1 METGPSGYVAI
12 SRRTLD
18 LEDYIDVARR
28 HAGWIM
34 GPTFFGI
41 VVSVVVAFV
50 LPNTYI
56 SEAEMQITPS
66 QISSSIVQ
74 TTISQL
80 LTERIQQ
87 MENEILSRTSLSSII
102 QDPRL
107 DLYKTERANQ
117 PLEDVIEAMRTRD
130 IRIQIVSLPSG
141 SGMKASAF
149 TISFSYKDPHKA
161 HDTVQA
167 LITRFQDANLTTQRT
182 QQNVLS
188 SFVHDELTEAKA
200 NLDKLNEQL
209 TKFRVENQGKLP
221 EQSELNMAQL
231 NSLQAQ
237 ANAANDALNRQA
249 QEKLEL
255 QTHLQTLQSQMD
267 LLTLYDKEAQ
277 AATTPVVAR
286 QNERLVMLTK
296 TISDTE
302 LQLAQMRQVYKDT
315 FPDIRDAERRLQV
328 LRDERDK
335 LQAEQTASEAQPK
348 ETEKKGTNFA
358 AASSITQLQGQI
370 DATNAQL
377 KVLEMQRLN
386 KVKDQEAA
394 AKSITNYQER
404 LAATSSIEATYADL
418 QRENKAA
425 SEKYQVLLAKEQL
438 AEQNGDLLQRKA
450 GETLDVLDPPSLP
463 TQPAKPNRWMIV
475 GAGVMISFVLG
486 LAMAGFQEAKDTSL
500 KNLKDVRAYTN
511 LPVLSSIPLLE
522 NTMLVRRK
530 KRLAYL
536 AWAAAV
542 IVGAIAVSAALFYHI
557 QYLA

>member
-1 METGPSGYVAI
+1 METSPTGYVAI

-18 LEDYIDVARR
+18 LEDYIDVVRR
-28 HAGWIM
+28 HAGWIL
-34 GPTFFGI
+34 GPTFFG
-41 VVSVVVAFV
+41 VVASVVVAFV

-107 DLYKTERANQ
+107 DLYRNERANQ
-117 PLEDVIEAMRTRD
+117 PLEDVIETMRTRD

-149 TISFSYKDPHKA
+149 TIAFSYKDPHKA

-182 QQNVLS
+182 QQNVLT
-188 SFVHDELTEAKA
+188 SFVHDELSEAKA

-209 TKFRVENQGKLP
+209 TAFRVQNQGKLP

-237 ANAANDALNRQA
+237 DNAANDALNREA

-267 LLTLYDKEAQ
+267 LLMMYDRESQ
-277 AATTPVVAR
+277 AAATPVAAR
-286 QNERLVMLTK
+286 QNERLLFLTK
-296 TISDTE
+296 TIADTE
-302 LQLAQMRQVYKDT
+302 LALAQMRQMYKDT

-328 LRDERDK
+328 LRDERDR
-335 LQAEQTASEAQPK
+335 LQAQQDAEEAKPK
-348 ETEKKGTNFA
+348 EAAKKGTNFA
-358 AASSITQLQGQI
+358 SASSITQLQGQI

-377 KVLEMQRLN
+377 KVLEMQRAS
-386 KVKDQEAA
+386 KMKDQEAV
-394 AKSITNYQER
+394 AKAMTSYQER

-418 QRENKAA
+418 QRDDRAA

-463 TQPAKPNRWMIV
+463 TQPAKPNRWLIV

>member
-1 METGPSGYVAI
+1 METAVSGYVAI

-18 LEDYIDVARR
+18 LEDYIDIARR

-34 GPTFFGI
+34 GPTFFG
-41 VVSVVVAFV
+41 VVTSVVVAFV

-56 SEAEMQITPS
+56 SQAEMQITPS

-74 TTISQL
+74 TTLSQL
-80 LTERIQQ
+80 LTDRIQQ
-87 MENEILSRTSLSSII
+87 MENEILSRTSLSNII

-117 PLEDVIEAMRTRD
+117 PLEDVIETMRTRD

-149 TISFSYKDPHKA
+149 TIAFSYKDPHKA

-182 QQNVLS
+182 QQNVLT
-188 SFVHDELTEAKA
+188 SFVHDELSEAKA

-209 TKFRVENQGKLP
+209 TKFRIANQGKLP

-237 ANAANDALNRQA
+237 ANAANDALNREA

-267 LLTLYDKEAQ
+267 LLTLYDRESQ

-286 QNERLVMLTK
+286 QNERLLFLTK
-296 TISDTE
+296 TIADTE

-315 FPDIRDAERRLQV
+315 FPDIRDAEKRLQV
-328 LRDERDK
+328 LRGERDR
-335 LQAEQTASEAQPK
+335 LQAEQTALEAQPK
-348 ETEKKGTNFA
+348 APEKKNTNYA
-358 AASSITQLQGQI
+358 SASSITQLQGEI

-377 KVLEMQRLN
+377 KILEMQRQN

-394 AKSITNYQER
+394 AKAIATYQER
-404 LAATSSIEATYADL
+404 LAATSAIEGTYADL
-418 QRENKAA
+418 QRDNKAA

-463 TQPAKPNRWMIV
+463 TQPAKPNRWLIV

>member
-1 METGPSGYVAI
+1 MDTATTGYVAI
-12 SRRTLD
+12 SRRALD
-18 LEDYIDVARR
+18 LEDYVDVARR

-34 GPTFFGI
+34 GPTFFGV

-56 SEAEMQITPS
+56 SSAEMQITPS
-66 QISSSIVQ
+66 QISPSIVQ

-107 DLYKTERANQ
+107 DLYKTERASQ
-117 PLEDVIEAMRTRD
+117 PLEDVIETMRTRD
-130 IRIQIVSLPSG
+130 IKIQIVSLPSG

-182 QQNVLS
+182 QQNVLT
-188 SFVHDELTEAKA
+188 SFVHDELSEAKA
-200 NLDKLNEQL
+200 NLDKLSEQL

-231 NSLQAQ
+231 NSLQGQ

-267 LLTLYDKEAQ
+267 LLTMYDKENQ
-277 AATTPVVAR
+277 AATTPVAAR
-286 QNERLVMLTK
+286 QNERLIVLNK
-296 TISDTE
+296 TIEDTE
-302 LQLAQMRQVYKDT
+302 LQLAQLRQIYKES
-315 FPDIRDAERRLQV
+315 FPDIRDAENRLQV
-328 LRDERDK
+328 LQDQRDK
-335 LQAEQTASEAQPK
+335 LQAQQDAEEAKPK
-348 ETEKKGTNFA
+348 ELVKKGTNFA
-358 AASSITQLQGQI
+358 SAQSITQLQGQI

-377 KVLEMQRLN
+377 RVLEMQRQN
-386 KVKDQEAA
+386 KVKDQETA
-394 AKSITNYQER
+394 AKAITSYQER
-404 LAATSSIEATYADL
+404 LAATSAIEATYADL
-418 QRENKAA
+418 QQENRAA

-463 TQPAKPNRWMIV
+463 TQPAKPNRWLIV
-475 GAGVMISFVLG
+475 GAGIMISFVVG
-486 LAMAGFQEAKDTSL
+486 LAMAGFQEARDTSL

-522 NTMLVRRK
+522 NTILVRRK